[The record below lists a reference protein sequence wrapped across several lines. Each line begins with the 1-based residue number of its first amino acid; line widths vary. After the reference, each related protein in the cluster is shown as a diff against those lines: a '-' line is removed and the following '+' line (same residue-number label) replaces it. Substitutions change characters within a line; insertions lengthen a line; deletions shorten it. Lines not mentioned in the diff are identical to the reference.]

1 MTQRRTLAILAAGGP
16 APGINSVI
24 GAATIR
30 ARLEGLDVIGLR
42 DGFEW
47 IMQGDVEH
55 VMPLGI
61 QEVSRIHFRGGSYI
75 GISRANPTTDPALL
89 ENTLVSLLRLN
100 VTDLITIGGDDT
112 AYSAMRL
119 AKQAAGRIRVVHVPK
134 TIDNDLPLP
143 PDVDTFGF
151 QTARHYGVDIVKNLM
166 VDARTTSRW
175 YFVIAMGRKAGHLAL
190 GIGKAAGVSLTLI
203 PEEFRGGP
211 IHLKTVV
218 DTLTGAIIKRL
229 SDGRRDGVTVI
240 AEGLVL
246 GIPTEDLAGLEEVER
261 DSHGNVRIAEVNLG
275 EILKAEVIKRLKG
288 FGIKTTIAAKNIG
301 YELRCADPIPMDME
315 YTRDLGYCAAKYLLE
330 GGSGVV
336 ISLQA
341 GHFVPIPFEQLLDP
355 TTGRPQIRLVDIHS
369 ARYAIARRYMLRLRR
384 DDFEDPHELARFAA
398 TAGVTLEEFRRQ
410 FEYLVEA
417 EPPPFLLVDR

>member
-1 MTQRRTLAILAAGGP
+1 
-16 APGINSVI
+16 
-24 GAATIR
+24 
-30 ARLEGLDVIGLR
+30 
-42 DGFEW
+42 
-47 IMQGDVEH
+47 
-55 VMPLGI
+55 
-61 QEVSRIHFRGGSYI
+61 
-75 GISRANPTTDPALL
+75 
-89 ENTLVSLLRLN
+89 

-119 AKQAAGRIRVVHVPK
+119 AEQAAGRIHVVHVPK

-151 QTARHYGVDIVKNLM
+151 QTARHYGVEIVKNLM

-203 PEEFRGGP
+203 PEEFAGGP
-211 IHLKTVV
+211 IRLKTLV

-229 SDGRRDGVTVI
+229 SDGRLDGVTVI

-246 GIPTEDLAGLEEVER
+246 GIANEDLAGLEEVER
-261 DSHGNVRIAEVNLG
+261 DTHGNVRIAEVNLG
-275 EILKAEVIKRLKG
+275 EILKAEVIKRLRG

-341 GHFVPIPFEQLLDP
+341 GHFVPIPFAQLLDP

-398 TAGVTLEEFRRQ
+398 TAGVSLEEFRRQ

-417 EPPPFLLVDR
+417 EPPPFLLAQR